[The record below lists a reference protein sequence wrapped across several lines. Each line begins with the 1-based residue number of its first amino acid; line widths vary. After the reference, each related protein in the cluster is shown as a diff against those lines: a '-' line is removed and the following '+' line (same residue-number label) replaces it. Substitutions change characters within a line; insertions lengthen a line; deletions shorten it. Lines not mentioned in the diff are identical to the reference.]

1 MKFNNCSCILDYND
15 VQIDFKFGFVFYNA
29 LITSF
34 ELEGEF
40 ICSTKDSVL
49 VAQLDIL
56 SAWKVTGMWNKSRT
70 RYSHLTFKTE
80 VICKFS
86 LCMVLLLVSTNTAL
100 IINALYCWTKQMQQ
114 NPVT

>member
-56 SAWKVTGMWNKSRT
+56 SA
-70 RYSHLTFKTE
+70 
-80 VICKFS
+80 
-86 LCMVLLLVSTNTAL
+86 
-100 IINALYCWTKQMQQ
+100 
-114 NPVT
+114 